1 MLALRVGGYWKDKGV
16 SKMFGQT
23 DRCLELHKCSDRQTD
38 IRNDKCS
45 DRQTDV
51 RKDILRE
58 ISEKVV
64 KLKIF
69 YLCTDLSANNFIRS
83 AMTQGVQICA

>member
-1 MLALRVGGYWKDKGV
+1 MCLDLKSNNGKGV
-16 SKMFGQT
+16 KKLDEHIM
-23 DRCLELHKCSDRQTD
+23 CSDRQTD
-38 IRNDKCS
+38 VRNDRCS